1 MSDSLKATP
10 ACPVHVVDELV
21 LVFYTPYDW
30 PNGGSVD
37 VLLVWWAGEYG
48 FSALGVDAILGNGC
62 GIKDQNYVELLLGSG
77 MTAGYHYKN
86 YILCVSSFRLFLID
100 IF

>member
-1 MSDSLKATP
+1 MPDSLKATL

-37 VLLVWWAGEYG
+37 VLLVW
-48 FSALGVDAILGNGC
+48 
-62 GIKDQNYVELLLGSG
+62 
-77 MTAGYHYKN
+77 
-86 YILCVSSFRLFLID
+86 
-100 IF
+100 